1 MQKHRPV
8 MLVILD
14 GWGATA
20 RPTMPSGKRART
32 PTFDELWRSCPH
44 AFLQTS
50 GWDVGLPPHDS
61 ALRCIQG
68 QGCWALTREVA
79 PDIGARQ
86 N

>member
-14 GWGATA
+14 EWGREDPTDNAVRQA
-20 RPTMPSGKRART
+20 RA
-32 PTFDELWRSCPH
+32 PTFDELWRSCPP

-50 GWDVGLPPHDS
+50 GRDVALPPHNS
-61 ALRCIQG
+61 ARRCIRDR
-68 QGCWALTREVA
+68 WAPTRQVA
-79 PDIGARQ
+79 PDIDARQ